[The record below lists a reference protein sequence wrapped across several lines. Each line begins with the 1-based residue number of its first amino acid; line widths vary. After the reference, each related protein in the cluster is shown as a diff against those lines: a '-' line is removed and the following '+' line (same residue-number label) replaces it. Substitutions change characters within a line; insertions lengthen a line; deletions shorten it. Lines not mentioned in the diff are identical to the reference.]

1 MPALSYF
8 FSLGFCL
15 LTSRK
20 KRSNSKR
27 PGKFC
32 TRTYIPTTRQKNSPY
47 TFEKREKYIFFV
59 QTSLL
64 ELREINNESKWKKYI
79 DTL

>member
-32 TRTYIPTTRQKNSPY
+32 TRTYIPTTRQKKL
-47 TFEKREKYIFFV
+47 TIHIRKKRKVYIFR
-59 QTSLL
+59 TDIT
-64 ELREINNESKWKKYI
+64 LRIKRNKQ
-79 DTL
+79 